1 MGCAFLRYRSTR
13 QLVYACISIHILDA
27 CDRSQSHFASQTF
40 AESKY
45 ILEYH
50 QAQDDIVLFVSK
62 FRYNDAHPHYSNAP
76 VLRVVMSKLISHWDG
91 DRFCDGY
98 RYSLRIFEA
107 RTDPNSLCSR
117 DCFPMFSRF
126 NTINTPSSVPVKSPW
141 SEWSVSHRCPEA
153 ELFKVPWAGC

>member
-1 MGCAFLRYRSTR
+1 MCLP
-13 QLVYACISIHILDA
+13 QIQIQKVACISIHILDE
-27 CDRSQSHFASQTF
+27 CDRSQSQFASQTF

-50 QAQDDIVLFVSK
+50 QAQDDIILFVSK
-62 FRYNDAHPHYSNAP
+62 FRYNDAHPHYSTAS

-126 NTINTPSSVPVKSPW
+126 NTINIDQYAILSTCEKSMVGMVGVTQMP
-141 SEWSVSHRCPEA
+141 
-153 ELFKVPWAGC
+153 

>member
-1 MGCAFLRYRSTR
+1 
-13 QLVYACISIHILDA
+13 
-27 CDRSQSHFASQTF
+27 
-40 AESKY
+40 
-45 ILEYH
+45 
-50 QAQDDIVLFVSK
+50 
-62 FRYNDAHPHYSNAP
+62 
-76 VLRVVMSKLISHWDG
+76 VMSKLISHWDG

-153 ELFKVPWAGC
+153 ELFKVPWAGCWHGVDMRQSISNMLRLSGSVCLCVPLSFLLCEYKFWVETSTCRDGFCRRVFGGGRNVSFWPDDAR